1 MTRAFNNKMVLRT
14 MGALLLI
21 EAFFM
26 ALAMGISWWYNEPD
40 DGAFLVSVL
49 ITLTCG
55 LLALIAGR
63 NATNRMGERE
73 GYVIVACVW
82 LVFSLFGMLPYYL
95 SGQIATITDAWF
107 ETMSGF
113 TTTGATILNDI
124 ESLTHGALF
133 WRALTQW
140 LGGCG
145 IIVLSIAIL
154 PIFGL
159 NGMQLYAAEVTGVQ
173 YEKISPRIADTS
185 KHIWLTYF
193 GLTIAEGGLLYL
205 KGMNGF
211 DSVCHSLTTV
221 ATGGFSTKNASI
233 AYFQNPWIH
242 YTITA
247 AMLLS
252 SINFATIVLMFR
264 GKFRKLARDEEA
276 RWFLCAAAAVTLL
289 LTIGLTGR
297 HWFTLYGGFTVDGG
311 QFTWQ
316 RFFTSLEECFR
327 TGLFTTVATMTST
340 GFAVADYTKWA
351 SLLWVTVFFMMFTGG
366 SSGSTAGGIKW
377 VRLAIFLKSGV
388 AEFKRR
394 IHPNAVVPVK
404 MNGRPITQQTT
415 NNVMAFMVF
424 YIMIL
429 IVSTLLFCALGV
441 NFDES
446 LGASVSAMGNIGP
459 SIGQFGPAG
468 TYAAFPEVGKWV
480 MTFVM
485 LIGRLEIFTV
495 LLLFSRVLWKKG

>member
-26 ALAMGISWWYNEPD
+26 GIATGVSWWYGDPD
-40 DGAFLVSVL
+40 DGAFLVSAV
-49 ITLTCG
+49 ITLLSG
-55 LLALIAGR
+55 LLGLAFGSR
-63 NATNRMGERE
+63 ATNRMGERE

-82 LVFSLFGMLPYYL
+82 LVFSVFGMLPYYL

-113 TTTGATILNDI
+113 TTTGATILNDV
-124 ESLTHGALF
+124 ERLTHGALF
-133 WRALTQW
+133 WRAVTQW

-173 YEKISPRIADTS
+173 YEKISPRITDTS

-193 GLTIAEGGLLYL
+193 GLTVAEAVLLYME
-205 KGMNGF
+205 GMNGF
-211 DSVCHSLTTV
+211 DSICHTLSTV

-233 AYFQNPWIH
+233 AYYDSPLIH

-252 SINFATIVLMFR
+252 SINFATIILMFR
-264 GKFRKLARDEEA
+264 GKFRKIARDEEA
-276 RWFLCAAAAVTLL
+276 KWFLSAAAACTLL
-289 LTIGLTGR
+289 LTIGLMGR
-297 HWFTLYGGFTVDGG
+297 HWFSLYGGFVMDGG

-316 RFFTSLEECFR
+316 TFLLSLEKCFR

-351 SLLWVTVFFMMFTGG
+351 SLLWVTIFFMMFTGG

-377 VRLAIFLKSGV
+377 VRIAIFLKSGMS
-388 AEFKRR
+388 EFQRR
-394 IHPNAVVPVK
+394 IHPNAIVPVK

-424 YIMIL
+424 YVIIL
-429 IVSTLLFCALGV
+429 LLSTLTFCALGV

-446 LGASVSAMGNIGP
+446 FGASVSALGNIGP
-459 SIGQFGPAG
+459 SIGQYGPAG
-468 TYAAFPEVGKWV
+468 TYASFPEVGKWV

-495 LLLFSRVLWKKG
+495 LLLFSRVLWKK

>member
-1 MTRAFNNKMVLRT
+1 MVLRT

-26 ALAMGISWWYNEPD
+26 GIATAVSWWYHEPD
-40 DGAFLVSVL
+40 NSAFLISAL
-49 ITLTCG
+49 ITFLCG
-55 LLALIAGR
+55 LLALIGGH
-63 NATNRMGERE
+63 NAPSRMGERE

-113 TTTGATILNDI
+113 TTTGATILNDV
-124 ESLTHGALF
+124 ECLTHGALI
-133 WRALTQW
+133 WRSLTQW

-185 KHIWLTYF
+185 KHIWLTYL
-193 GLTIAEGGLLYL
+193 GLTIAEAGALFLE
-205 KGMNGF
+205 GMGGF
-211 DSVCHSLTTV
+211 DSICHSLTTV

-233 AYFQNPWIH
+233 AYYSNPWIQ

-252 SINFATIVLMFR
+252 SINFATIILTFR
-264 GKFRKLARDEEA
+264 GKFRKTAQDEEA
-276 RWFLCAAAAVTLL
+276 KWFLSAVIAVTLL
-289 LTIGLTGR
+289 LTIGLMGR
-297 HWFTLYGGFTVDGG
+297 HWFTLYGGFSIDGG
-311 QFTWQ
+311 EATWANI
-316 RFFTSLEECFR
+316 FVSLEESFR

-351 SLLWVTVFFMMFTGG
+351 SLLWVTIFFMMFMGG

-377 VRLAIFLKSGV
+377 VRTAIFIKSGI

-404 MNGRPITQQTT
+404 MNGHPISQHTT

-424 YIMIL
+424 YLMIVIL
-429 IVSTLLFCALGV
+429 STLLFCALGV

-459 SIGQFGPAG
+459 SIGQYGPAG
-468 TYAAFPEVGKWV
+468 TYASFPLIGKWV
-480 MTFVM
+480 MTAVM
-485 LIGRLEIFTV
+485 LIGRLEIFTI
-495 LLLFSRVLWKKG
+495 LLLFSRVLWKK

>member
-21 EAFFM
+21 EAVFM
-26 ALAMGISWWYNEPD
+26 TIAMGVSWWYNDPD
-40 DGAFLVSVL
+40 DGAFLTSVV

-55 LLALIAGR
+55 VLALLAGH
-63 NATNRMGERE
+63 NAPNRMGERE

-82 LVFSLFGMLPYYL
+82 LIFSVFGMLPYYL
-95 SGQIATITDAWF
+95 SGQISTITDAWF

-113 TTTGATILNDI
+113 TTTGATILNDV
-124 ESLTHGALF
+124 ECLTHGALF
-133 WRALTQW
+133 WRAVTQW

-185 KHIWLTYF
+185 KHIWLTYM
-193 GLTIAEGGLLYL
+193 GLTITEAVLLWIE
-205 KGMNGF
+205 GMNGF

-233 AYFQNPWIH
+233 AYFDNPWIH
-242 YTITA
+242 YTITI

-252 SINFATIVLMFR
+252 SINFATIVLFFR
-264 GKFRKLARDEEA
+264 GRFRKISQDEEA
-276 RWFLCAAAAVTLL
+276 KWFLSAVAAVTLL
-289 LTIGLTGR
+289 LTIGLMVR
-297 HWFTLYGGFTVDGG
+297 HWFSLYGGFAIDGG
-311 QFTWQ
+311 EATH
-316 RFFTSLEECFR
+316 TTILLSLEESFR
-327 TGLFTTVATMTST
+327 TAIFTTVATMTST
-340 GFAVADYTKWA
+340 GFAIADYTKWA
-351 SLLWVTVFFMMFTGG
+351 SLLWVTIFFMMFMGG

-377 VRLAIFLKSGV
+377 VRTAIFLKSGV

-394 IHPNAVVPVK
+394 IHPNAVIPVK
-404 MNGRPITQQTT
+404 INGRPISQHTT

-424 YIMIL
+424 YIV
-429 IVSTLLFCALGV
+429 IVIISTLLFCALGV
-441 NFDES
+441 NFDEA

-459 SIGQFGPAG
+459 SIGQYGPAG
-468 TYAAFPEVGKWV
+468 TYATFPEIGKWI
-480 MTFVM
+480 MTIVM

-495 LLLFSRVLWKKG
+495 LLLFSRVLWKK